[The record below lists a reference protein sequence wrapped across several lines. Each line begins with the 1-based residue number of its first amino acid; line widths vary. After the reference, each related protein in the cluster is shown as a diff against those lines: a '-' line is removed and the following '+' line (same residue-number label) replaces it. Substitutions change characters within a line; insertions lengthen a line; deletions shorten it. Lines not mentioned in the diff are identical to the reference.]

1 MRLRTSPLN
10 KRIKT
15 FALLFVILLA
25 AAGFLWYRAEKAA
38 RTESPFTPDK
48 ETWQVR
54 QGTFIDGDA
63 IPEEG
68 IPNEAFVEIQLRSA
82 VFPGTYDLTVFYE
95 AEDGQRLSIV
105 IDTPYDV
112 FLECSEAILPP
123 RKDMLVYSF
132 EVTHAL
138 ESENCPRLVIRYNGE
153 GAFHIK
159 NVMLR
164 QSAASARKQ
173 FASMVIVLFAIL
185 FAAHIFSLTPSSR
198 NTVLSVLAI
207 ALIGSLPS
215 FLYGIH
221 NGYMQDLPFH
231 LNRIEAI
238 AKGLKEFRIPVRV
251 STQWMDGYGY
261 PSSIFYND
269 ILMYIPGLFRL
280 FGFSLLGSY
289 KIYIFLIDLLT
300 AWIAYYSFSGI
311 FKSRSNGIV
320 LSAVYAFSNYRIEN
334 IYNRSAAGEFS
345 AMAFLPLIALAL
357 YRIYTMD
364 LSAWKE
370 CRANGLLLA
379 AGYTGLI
386 GTHLLSVLM
395 VTFLNVI
402 ICLVFFRKTFRKQ
415 TLLTYLY
422 AVGIALLVNLYFLV
436 PFLDYYRLG
445 IFRIN
450 ETNQKSL
457 WIRRYGLYPAQL
469 FTVNK
474 IFAGNALPDEI
485 RACAPYTPGFL
496 LMLTFL
502 AGIRE
507 CLWKNSKKLLF
518 YTAFSALCLFL
529 STRCFPWDAVSGLSF
544 IGKGLSQIQFPWR
557 FLAPG
562 TLFLTL
568 LMGELLSQTNA
579 ENALPWIKRGILLT
593 CFLSMCFFLGNYSDN
608 MNASTFYD
616 ASGLPGNGFFTSE
629 YELLGTEFKNTDGKL
644 ATQNLENAAI
654 VKRYSDGMTVSVK
667 NRSQIGSVTI
677 PMFNYPGFAAKDGSG
692 NDFHISDGPEKAIS
706 LAIPENYEGKITIRF
721 EDPILWTISLGISF
735 LTIVFLFLGKKRYHA

>member
-1 MRLRTSPLN
+1 MSPLN
-10 KRIKT
+10 KSFKP
-15 FALLFVILLA
+15 FAVLFVILFA
-25 AAGFLWYRAEKAA
+25 AAGFLWYRAERKARA
-38 RTESPFTPDK
+38 ESPFTPDK
-48 ETWQVR
+48 ETWR
-54 QGTFIDGDA
+54 LKQGTFTDGSA
-63 IPEEG
+63 VPEKG
-68 IPNEAFVEIQLRSA
+68 IPNEAFVEIPLRSA
-82 VFPGTYDLTVFYE
+82 VTPGTYDLTIFYE
-95 AEDGQRLSIV
+95 AESGQSAGIV

-112 FLECSEAILPP
+112 FLESSEAILPM

-153 GAFHIK
+153 GDFSVQ
-159 NVMLR
+159 NVMVR

-173 FASMVIVLFAIL
+173 FASMVILLIAL
-185 FAAHIFSLTPSSR
+185 LCAARVFSLSPSSR

-215 FLYGIH
+215 SLYGIH

-261 PSSIFYND
+261 PSSVFYND
-269 ILMYIPGLFRL
+269 ILMYIPGIFRL

-300 AWIAYYSFSGI
+300 AWIACYSFSGI
-311 FKSRSNGIV
+311 FRSRSLGIV
-320 LSAVYAFSNYRIEN
+320 LSAVYSFSNYRIEN
-334 IYNRSAAGEFS
+334 IYNRSAAGEYS
-345 AMAFLPLIALAL
+345 AMAFLPLIALAI

-370 CRANGLLLA
+370 RRANALLLA
-379 AGYTGLI
+379 AGYSGLI

-395 VTFLNVI
+395 VTFLLVLL
-402 ICLVFFRKTFRKQ
+402 CLVFFRKTFRKEI
-415 TLLTYLY
+415 LLTYLY
-422 AVGIALLVNLYFLV
+422 AAGITLLVNFYFLV
-436 PFLDYYRLG
+436 PFLDYYRFG

-457 WIRRYGLYPAQL
+457 WIQRYGLYPAQL
-469 FTVNK
+469 FAVNK
-474 IFAGNALPDEI
+474 NFAGNALPDEI

-507 CLWKNSKKLLF
+507 SFRKGSKRILF

-529 STRCFPWDAVSGLSF
+529 STRCFPWDAISGLSF
-544 IGKGLSQIQFPWR
+544 VGKGLSQIQFPWR

-562 TLFLTL
+562 TLLLTL
-568 LMGELLSQTNA
+568 TLGELLSQSCE
-579 ENALPWIKRGILLT
+579 ENALPWMRRGILLT
-593 CFLSMCFFLGNYSDN
+593 CFLSICLFLGNYSDY
-608 MNASTFYD
+608 MNASVFYD

-629 YELLGTEFKNTDGKL
+629 YELSGTDFKNTDGKL
-644 ATQNLENAAI
+644 SSKNLESAAI
-654 VKRYSDGMTVSVK
+654 TKRYSDGLTVSLK
-667 NRSQIGSVTI
+667 NGSEIGSVTI
-677 PMFNYPGFAAKDGSG
+677 PMFNYPGFAAKDEAG
-692 NDFHISDGPEKAIS
+692 NSFRISDGPEKAIS
-706 LAIPENYEGKITIRF
+706 LAIPENYEGNITIRF
-721 EDPILWTISLGISF
+721 ENPILWTVSLGISF
-735 LTIVFLFLGKKRYHA
+735 LTIIFLFLGKKRYHA